1 MEMSPETEHAFTILG
16 VVGLVARA
24 VAFFLIGVFVTKAA
38 IDYAPSKAVGID
50 GALARL
56 AQHSYGTA
64 ALIAVAAGLIVFG
77 AYSIADARFRKI

>member
-1 MEMSPETEHAFTILG
+1 MSPQTEHAFTILG

-24 VAFFLIGVFVTKAA
+24 VAFLLIGVFVLKAA